1 MFIEHIYTS
10 INLLIYLSS
19 LYMAI
24 YLCISLS
31 HSISLFSLSLSR
43 LSFPVLAQ
51 YTIYTH
57 NNIFIMLTLKISL
70 NKESFQSCTTH
81 DFQASA
87 TVMVQTL
94 APKPKQVLFFFLP
107 QNKSF
112 AGIPRNFCGR
122 VLLFRWTFRV
132 AYSLYFSYDISSF
145 AKQ

>member
-1 MFIEHIYTS
+1 MFIEHIDTS

-94 APKPKQVLFFFLP
+94 TPKPKQVFFPANVLREFRETFAEEFCNFDGRSGLP
-107 QNKSF
+107 TL
-112 AGIPRNFCGR
+112 C
-122 VLLFRWTFRV
+122 
-132 AYSLYFSYDISSF
+132 IS
-145 AKQ
+145 AMI